1 MIQKF
6 TFSILVALAL
16 SACQSS
22 SEKTVSSLNL
32 PHNSTSSDNT
42 TQLPIVLIGPST
54 VYIIS
59 DLDNEHH
66 ADNTP
71 CQLIGWGD
79 LLADET
85 LKGADV
91 YNFARAGSSAGS
103 YLKSPQESNENP
115 RLYGPN
121 RDHYWA
127 KAKEQMQK
135 LGHGILLIQFGG
147 NDAHH
152 LERQFPLRDTNGDI
166 IDYNH
171 DGKRDLKSDN
181 DARWQLKYDTFA
193 KNLKFYIDEAKQ
205 LNFIPIL
212 ITSPNARM
220 VQNGSIPNSRGDY
233 PKIMKQLAQ
242 KEGIEVLDLHQ
253 KTLDEYNK
261 LHTNQQLNQLFPP
274 CYRTNNSRD
283 FIHFEKKGAQQVVK
297 WIKELSCKNPQSRIC
312 KEFR

>member
-1 MIQKF
+1 MIKKF
-6 TFSILVALAL
+6 TFSIIVAFAL

-22 SEKTVSSLNL
+22 SGKTVSSLNVAHE
-32 PHNSTSSDNT
+32 PDNNSS
-42 TQLPIVLIGPST
+42 QEIPIVIIGPST

-85 LKGADV
+85 IQGADV

-121 RDHYWA
+121 QDHYWE

-152 LERQFPLRDTNGDI
+152 LEAQFPLLDANGNI

-171 DGKRDLKSDN
+171 DGKLDRQSDN
-181 DARWQLKYDTFA
+181 NARWQLKYNTFA
-193 KNLKFYIDEAKQ
+193 KNLKLYLDEAKK

-220 VQNGSIPNSRGDY
+220 VQNGSIPNTRGDY
-233 PKIMKQLAQ
+233 PTIMKQLAQ
-242 KEGIEVLDLHQ
+242 KEGVELLDLHQ
-253 KTLDEYNK
+253 KTLQEYNA
-261 LHTNQQLNQLFPP
+261 LNKKQELEQIFPP
-274 CYRTNNSRD
+274 CYRSDNSRD
-283 FIHFEKKGAQQVVK
+283 FVHFEKEGAQKVVK
-297 WIKELSCKNPQSRIC
+297 WIKELACSNPESKLC
-312 KEFR
+312 KEFQ